1 MFTFARTLAIG
12 GLCLTVGIAT
22 AVNWTFDDPLDGS
35 QEVPPVNTDAF
46 GTAFGTYNSTTNA
59 LNITVQATDFS
70 SGVIGAHIHFGPP
83 GTNGGVVF
91 DLGIDSNQDWEYFTV
106 NNFVLSGS
114 QEVDFLAGNWYVN
127 IHTDIHEAGEIR
139 GQLNPVPE
147 PATILA
153 LAAGSALLLRRRKKA

>member
-1 MFTFARTLAIG
+1 MAG
-12 GLCLTVGIAT
+12 MAT
-22 AVNWTFDDPLDGS
+22 AVVWTFDDPIDGS
-35 QEVPPVNTDAF
+35 QEVPPVSTDAF
-46 GTAFGTYNSTTNA
+46 GMAFGTYDDVSNS
-59 LNITVQATDFS
+59 LNITVQGDDFS
-70 SGVIGAHIHFGPP
+70 SGVIAAHIHLGAF

-91 DLGIDSNQDWEYFTV
+91 DLGVGSNSDWEYFTV

-114 QEVDFLAGNWYVN
+114 QEAEFLAGNWYVN
-127 IHTDIHEAGEIR
+127 IHTDIHEGGEIR